1 MFTLVAA
8 SKKPILDGVV
18 ATRQFATLDE
28 ALATMREWARFG
40 IDNQC
45 NEADA
50 LYICDAKS
58 RPVRIWNWRQKEAV
72 EPSAA

>member
-1 MFTLVAA
+1 MFTLIAA

-18 ATRQFATLDE
+18 ATRQFPTLDE
-28 ALATMREWARFG
+28 AEATMREWARFG

-50 LYICDAKS
+50 LYVCDAKGH
-58 RPVRIWNWRQKEAV
+58 PVRVWNWRSKQAV
-72 EPSAA
+72 DPSAA

>member
-8 SKKPILDGVV
+8 SRKPILDGIV
-18 ATRQFATLDE
+18 ATKTFPTLAE
-28 ALATMREWARFG
+28 AETMMRNWARFG

-50 LYICDAKS
+50 IYICDSNKKL
-58 RPVRIWNWRQKEAV
+58 VRTWNRARKQSVA
-72 EPSAA
+72 PD

>member
-8 SKKPILDGVV
+8 SRKPILDGIV
-18 ATRQFATLDE
+18 ATKTFGTLEDAE
-28 ALATMREWARFG
+28 AVMRDWARFG

-50 LYICDAKS
+50 LYICDAN
-58 RPVRIWNWRQKEAV
+58 RRLVRVWNRARKQSVA
-72 EPSAA
+72 PGG

>member
-8 SKKPILDGVV
+8 TRKPILDGIV
-18 ATRQFATLDE
+18 ATETFQTLDE
-28 ALATMREWARFG
+28 AEAMMRNWARFG

-50 LYICDAKS
+50 LYICDTNRKL
-58 RPVRIWNWRQKEAV
+58 VRTWNRARKQSVAPE
-72 EPSAA
+72 